1 MNRRTLLTAASG
13 AVLALAGCTNQTE
26 SGTESP
32 AETVTATKTA
42 ETTTP
47 SAADALVVES
57 SVPVEGTM
65 VNVGVSGTVRNDASS
80 ALVDC
85 VVTASGDVGS
95 ERYSG
100 EVQRD
105 RLEAGETWEWE
116 VSFGDEADAS
126 DDDAVGNIEVETD
139 AAYPESATNG

>member
-1 MNRRTLLTAASG
+1 VNRRTLLTTASG

-32 AETVTATKTA
+32 A

-126 DDDAVGNIEVETD
+126 DEDSVENIEVETD